1 MITFTDAAYG
11 RVMDRL
17 NNARQMVQC
26 ARTMPD
32 KRDKLINE
40 AHRILGECAEALKAG
55 VVIPDGPDGPNSE
68 PWAMDDMALADMP
81 VDEAMGRYNERVL
94 KMTREA
100 MDGRR

>member
-17 NNARQMVQC
+17 NNARQLVQC
-26 ARTMPD
+26 ARVLPD
-32 KRDKLINE
+32 RWEELINE

-55 VVIPDGPDGPNSE
+55 VLSGAE
-68 PWAMDDMALADMP
+68 PMDDMALADMP
-81 VDEAMGRYNERVL
+81 VDEAMGRYNARVL

>member
-1 MITFTDAAYG
+1 MITFTDSAYG

-26 ARTMPD
+26 SRTMPD

-55 VVIPDGPDGPNSE
+55 VLTPAGPDGPE
-68 PWAMDDMALADMP
+68 PWALDDMAL
-81 VDEAMGRYNERVL
+81 EYGERVMR
-94 KMTREA
+94 MTQQAIYRDTTE
-100 MDGRR
+100 GEL